1 MCSVKIEF
9 EFEFD
14 VLLCG
19 SSSSCGKHTIT
30 FDHIYEKLKIKSLN
44 LSSSLGKGHYSLRL
58 MIQSYLR
65 AIRRRNRY
73 VLSNEPVL
81 LCKHTI
87 TFEHINS

>member
-1 MCSVKIEF
+1 MCSVKFQFQF
-9 EFEFD
+9 EF
-14 VLLCG
+14 LLCG

-30 FDHIYEKLKIKSLN
+30 IDHIYENLKIKSLK
-44 LSSSLGKGHYSLRL
+44 LSSLSGEGDACLRL
-58 MIQSYLR
+58 MIRSYLR
-65 AIRRRNRY
+65 AIYRRNRY